1 MALLFVG
8 HRVCTREAT
17 GLMCDGSASQQ
28 TQRTRCLYPD
38 LLRIRCKSCHLQLS
52 NQPPSDVFL
61 WHSCFRWET
70 MAFSA
75 PLEKL
80 WSPLL
85 TGLAT
90 LPKDVVRGS
99 LLFSWKSFLFAAFL
113 ARPAACRSLSTWNVP
128 WAFLSGFLG
137 AGKHVCVPISRILTC
152 SCLCEM

>member
-8 HRVCTREAT
+8 HRVCTREVT
-17 GLMCDGSASQQ
+17 GLMYDGSASQQ

-38 LLRIRCKSCHLQLS
+38 LLRIRCRSCHLQLS
-52 NQPPSDVFL
+52 NQPPSDVFYGTAVSGGKQ
-61 WHSCFRWET
+61 WHFLP
-70 MAFSA
+70 

-85 TGLAT
+85 TGLAA
-90 LPKDVVRGS
+90 LPKDVVQGS

-137 AGKHVCVPISRILTC
+137 AGKRVCVPISRILTC